1 MRSTFIISL
10 IAPVLTGLLGACT
23 HQAHEM
29 GQPATPERLAHA
41 APAPDTHASA
51 PAPAPGAK
59 DAGPARAPDPS
70 APALATVAPV
80 EEAPP
85 IPPQSVVL
93 HIGDSFLMAGF
104 AQTLKPKMKELG
116 AYYLVHSEQS
126 SYTTTWPLKL
136 GKLVGDFHPD
146 LVIINLGANEVQ
158 LTDTAGRAEAVERMI
173 KIIGDRPCVWV
184 SPPLWRKD
192 TGIIEIIRQH
202 SLPCRYF
209 DSDVLAGEISRQHD
223 LVHPDA
229 RGGELWAEAFWRWL
243 MTERAAAPKPGEKLP
258 GGSGR
263 HPVNPWRLKPA
274 PAEEHTPGAKTA
286 GNP

>member
-23 HQAHEM
+23 HQAHDM
-29 GQPATPERLAHA
+29 GQPATPSSPAHA
-41 APAPDTHASA
+41 APAPNTLASA
-51 PAPAPGAK
+51 SMPAPGSK
-59 DAGPARAPDPS
+59 DAGPAHAPDPS
-70 APALATVAPV
+70 APAASVPA

-85 IPPQSVVL
+85 IPPRSVVL

-104 AQTLKPKMKELG
+104 AQTLRPKMKELG
-116 AYYLVHSEQS
+116 ANYLVHSQQS

-146 LVIINLGANEVQ
+146 LVIINLGANEVE
-158 LTDTAGRAEAVERMI
+158 LTDTAGRAKAVERMI

-192 TGIIEIIRQH
+192 TGIIEIIRRH
-202 SLPCRYF
+202 SIPCRYF
-209 DSDVLAGEISRQHD
+209 DSDALAGTISRQHD
-223 LVHPDA
+223 LIHPDA
-229 RGGELWAEAFWRWL
+229 RGGEIWAEAFWKWL
-243 MTERAAAPKPGEKLP
+243 LAERAGAPKEGEKLP
-258 GGSGR
+258 AGSGR

-274 PAEEHTPGAKTA
+274 PAEEHSPRGKTA
-286 GNP
+286 ANP